1 YILACAQHVCRGAAW
16 TLNTAKKSRE
26 HLVTHAMPQK
36 NWPTQAIAT
45 IASAQFWFMSAE
57 VKTAIELP
65 KPALMA
71 PTWVAAKRN
80 ASSKNHPITAEIATD
95 CQMPFAAACS
105 PPTVSSATCAEAS

>member
-1 YILACAQHVCRGAAW
+1 
-16 TLNTAKKSRE
+16 
-26 HLVTHAMPQK
+26 MPQK
-36 NWPTQAIAT
+36 NWPTHAIAT

-65 KPALMA
+65 KPALTA

-105 PPTVSSATCAEAS
+105 APTVSSATCAEAS